1 MHGSN
6 NVCDTIHVITLL
18 FRELYVTLIIIR
30 LKLDLHACMHGDMNQ
45 ARDDQGYQFRILH
58 FVACY
63 NFRLHTLPRLY
74 LGL

>member
-1 MHGSN
+1 MQRTLCYINHH
-6 NVCDTIHVITLL
+6 TIKT
-18 FRELYVTLIIIR
+18 RS
-30 LKLDLHACMHGDMNQ
+30 ACMHGDMNQ
-45 ARDDQGYQFRILH
+45 AKDDQGYQFRILH